1 MTVAELIALLKSE
14 DPTAC
19 VVVRGYEDGYD
30 DVDGLE
36 RITIAPNADTNEW
49 DGAFEL
55 SADGEAAV
63 FLVSRRP

>member
-1 MTVAELIALLKSE
+1 MTVAELIAMLKSE

-19 VVVRGYEDGYD
+19 VVVRGYED
-30 DVDGLE
+30 VDGLE
-36 RITIAPNADTNEW
+36 RITIAPNADTNAW

-55 SADGEAAV
+55 SADGEAV